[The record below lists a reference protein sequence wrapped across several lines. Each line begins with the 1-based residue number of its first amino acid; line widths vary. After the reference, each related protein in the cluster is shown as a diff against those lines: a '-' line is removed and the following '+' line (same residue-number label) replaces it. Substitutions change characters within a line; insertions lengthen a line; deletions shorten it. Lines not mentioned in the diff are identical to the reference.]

1 MVELVAGTA
10 INIKQLDFDRFLT
23 GKNFYQNST
32 TVRVD
37 YKSTKERER
46 FEGKFSVNVGA
57 QTITGTAN
65 LWKLSNYKTGEL
77 RFRFTGSK
85 LLSASA
91 VIAAAKTDR
100 LSDDHAIIRKMLAGN
115 DSLTG
120 SKFDDVLYGYDGNDQ
135 FKGKSG
141 FDKFDGGAGSDRANY
156 DGSSNEITVT
166 LNKENWVS
174 VTSNGVELD
183 RMRNVEGVAG
193 GAGNDT
199 LTGDKLANKFIGNGG
214 NDTLTGGGGND
225 TLSGGNGND
234 SIIAGAGNDSVSGGY
249 GNDIVLAGSGS
260 DTVKGGNDND
270 VLLGGTGNDSLIGG
284 QGVDLIQGGPGRDT
298 MTGGTEADTFRFVA
312 VADSGVTATT
322 RDFITDFVHGVDKVD
337 LSFIDALGST
347 IGIDEAFI
355 LDAKGTANT
364 AVAEGHIGWY
374 KVNAAGT
381 ANDRTFLRVNADED
395 AAIELTIELKG
406 LVKIGVID
414 LIL

>member
-135 FKGKSG
+135 FRGRSG

-312 VADSGVTATT
+312 AADSGVTATT

-337 LSFIDALGST
+337 LSFIDAIGST
-347 IGIDEAFI
+347 IGIDDAFI

-381 ANDRTFLRVNADED
+381 ANDRTFLRVNADAD
-395 AAIELTIELKG
+395 AAIEMTIELKG